1 MEQDKTVRDL
11 FAEMAVQLERITSE
25 TPSIESDDSAVAF
38 VHDSPTPQANT
49 TQDSVAAQ
57 GSVSAAFQDC
67 DAPKFDIDPF
77 TTTHPSSL
85 HFFPQLTTDGHE
97 SDGEPTSPVSLVPP
111 VPHPPLLPSNLENK
125 ASNPPALS
133 PKSPRQNTSSR
144 WTTTQV
150 PRPPVRS
157 TEVPSTPGGGDS
169 EEYFPTA
176 SHTVSS
182 GSTNADKRATDVT
195 PIATSKLGLVVNEPR
210 EDSTLES
217 DSTSDSTDASE
228 SPTDVTPIGT
238 SRLKLLVNEP
248 REDSTLESDSTSDST
263 DASESPTD
271 VTPIGTS
278 RLKLLVNEPREDS
291 TDASESP
298 KDVTPTARP
307 RRLRLFCKPKTDADS
322 IPSTVPSDPVSSEH
336 LSSPTKPGDQSSN
349 MDPPRPSAEST
360 SYESSSDYEAST
372 SINATSEVPATSESP
387 KPHSSS
393 DEAPSRDA
401 GYLSPLNFVP
411 STPPNPEMNPS
422 LDPSMDPS
430 MDPYMDPYQP
440 TDSAVM
446 PGTTLFEDPNV
457 LPSTFTYPEETPDY
471 SSAPID
477 PMGVYTPEQYAR
489 ILASE
494 QEVLREMAD
503 PHTDTPTYV
512 YGRRVE
518 QHYTTVADLD
528 RIFAEMEAASTGIDI
543 LQPEYWA
550 AIGRDLPGPSQ
561 PGALESNQPAH
572 AQSASETLQSVE
584 EAEPG
589 SAKKRARHNSPE
601 IKSSSPELSSTIS
614 VRTSVSNQRRSTSS
628 KTKTA
633 SPPPASISTRRHS
646 KNQAATPPAPTS
658 ASSRRRSKNKKKT
671 EVATPEVPVTVSPRR
686 LRSSDVMP
694 SSSTKK
700 TTKGNATPESWE
712 TAPTA
717 DKMMSQMKESSMSWT
732 DITNAWNENRNE
744 SDDEMTWRALSKR
757 WGRIKDRIGP
767 WPGFDEVL
775 LDTLGTFDPKL
786 DDDDFAQIAEEV
798 SSGLGWD
805 VSSAACHVRYEA
817 LKEAGKID
825 VKGKGRARK

>member
-11 FAEMAVQLERITSE
+11 FAELAVQLERETSE

-38 VHDSPTPQANT
+38 VHDSPTPQGNT
-49 TQDSVAAQ
+49 AQDSVAAQ
-57 GSVSAAFQDC
+57 GSVSAAFQDS
-67 DAPKFDIDPF
+67 DAPRFDIDPS

-85 HFFPQLTTDGHE
+85 HFFPRLTTDGHE
-97 SDGEPTSPVSLVPP
+97 SDGESTSPVSLLPP
-111 VPHPPLLPSNLENK
+111 VPHPPLLPSSLENK

-133 PKSPRQNTSSR
+133 PKSPRQNTSSP

-150 PRPPVRS
+150 PSTPVRS
-157 TEVPSTPGGGDS
+157 TGVPSTPGGGDS

-182 GSTNADKRATDVT
+182 GNNPRSSIPTRDCQSTNTGSTNADKRATDVT
-195 PIATSKLGLVVNEPR
+195 PIATSESGLVVNEPL
-210 EDSTLES
+210 EDSTLDS
-217 DSTSDSTDASE
+217 DTTSDSTDTSE
-228 SPTDVTPIGT
+228 SPTDVTPIAT

-248 REDSTLESDSTSDST
+248 REDFTPESDTTSDST
-263 DASESPTD
+263 DACESPTD
-271 VTPIGTS
+271 VTPI
-278 RLKLLVNEPREDS
+278 
-291 TDASESP
+291 
-298 KDVTPTARP
+298 ARP

-322 IPSTVPSDPVSSEH
+322 IPSTVPSEPVSSEH
-336 LSSPTKPGDQSSN
+336 LSSPTKPGNQSSN

-372 SINATSEVPATSESP
+372 SINATSELPATSESP
-387 KPHSSS
+387 KPRSSS

-411 STPPNPEMNPS
+411 STPTNPGINPS

-446 PGTTLFEDPNV
+446 PETTLFEDPNV

-471 SSAPID
+471 SSVPID

-528 RIFAEMEAASTGIDI
+528 LIFAEMEAASTGIDI

-572 AQSASETLQSVE
+572 AQSASETLESVE

-589 SAKKRARHNSPE
+589 SAKKRARHRSPE
-601 IKSSSPELSSTIS
+601 IKSSSPELSTTVS

-633 SPPPASISTRRHS
+633 SPPPASISTRRHF
-646 KNQAATPPAPTS
+646 KNQAVTPPAPTS
-658 ASSRRRSKNKKKT
+658 ASSRRRSKNKAKT
-671 EVATPEVPVTVSPRR
+671 EVPTPVTVSPRR

-805 VSSAACHVRYEA
+805 VSSAACHVRYMA
-817 LKEAGKID
+817 LKGSGKID

>member
-11 FAEMAVQLERITSE
+11 FAEMAVQLERITSK
-25 TPSIESDDSAVAF
+25 TPSIDSDDSALAF

-49 TQDSVAAQ
+49 TQAVAAQ
-57 GSVSAAFQDC
+57 GSVSAASQDS
-67 DAPKFDIDPF
+67 DAPKFDIDPS

-97 SDGEPTSPVSLVPP
+97 SDGEPTSPVSP

-182 GSTNADKRATDVT
+182 DKRATDVT
-195 PIATSKLGLVVNEPR
+195 PIGTSRLKLLVNEPR
-210 EDSTLES
+210 ENSTLES

-248 REDSTLESDSTSDST
+248 RENSTLESDSTS
-263 DASESPTD
+263 
-271 VTPIGTS
+271 
-278 RLKLLVNEPREDS
+278 NS

-298 KDVTPTARP
+298 KDVTPIARP

-322 IPSTVPSDPVSSEH
+322 IPSTVSSDPVSSEH
-336 LSSPTKPGDQSSN
+336 LSSPTKPGNQSSN

-360 SYESSSDYEAST
+360 SYESSSDYETST

-387 KPHSSS
+387 KPRSSS

-401 GYLSPLNFVP
+401 GYMSPLNFVP
-411 STPPNPEMNPS
+411 STPPNHEMNPS

-446 PGTTLFEDPNV
+446 SGTTLFEDPNV

-471 SSAPID
+471 SSVPID

-503 PHTDTPTYV
+503 PHTDTQTYV

-518 QHYTTVADLD
+518 RHYTTVADLD
-528 RIFAEMEAASTGIDI
+528 LIFAEMEAASTGIDI

-584 EAEPG
+584 KAEPG
-589 SAKKRARHNSPE
+589 SAKKRARHRSPE

-633 SPPPASISTRRHS
+633 SPPPASISTRRQS

-658 ASSRRRSKNKKKT
+658 ASSRRRSKNKAKT
-671 EVATPEVPVTVSPRR
+671 QVATPEVPVAVSPRR

-700 TTKGNATPESWE
+700 ATKGNATPESWE

-744 SDDEMTWRALSKR
+744 SDDEMKWRALSKR

-767 WPGFDEVL
+767 WPGFDEIL

-786 DDDDFAQIAEEV
+786 DEDDFAQIAEEV
-798 SSGLGWD
+798 SSGLGWE
-805 VSSAACHVRYEA
+805 VSSAACQVRYEA

-825 VKGKGRARK
+825 VKGKRRARK

>member
-1 MEQDKTVRDL
+1 M
-11 FAEMAVQLERITSE
+11 
-25 TPSIESDDSAVAF
+25 
-38 VHDSPTPQANT
+38 
-49 TQDSVAAQ
+49 
-57 GSVSAAFQDC
+57 
-67 DAPKFDIDPF
+67 
-77 TTTHPSSL
+77 
-85 HFFPQLTTDGHE
+85 
-97 SDGEPTSPVSLVPP
+97 
-111 VPHPPLLPSNLENK
+111 
-125 ASNPPALS
+125 NPS
-133 PKSPRQNTSSR
+133 PK
-144 WTTTQV
+144 
-150 PRPPVRS
+150 
-157 TEVPSTPGGGDS
+157 
-169 EEYFPTA
+169 
-176 SHTVSS
+176 
-182 GSTNADKRATDVT
+182 DVT
-195 PIATSKLGLVVNEPR
+195 PIAGPRRLRLIVNEPR
-210 EDSTLES
+210 EDSTLEL
-217 DSTSDSTDASE
+217 DNT
-228 SPTDVTPIGT
+228 
-238 SRLKLLVNEP
+238 
-248 REDSTLESDSTSDST
+248 
-263 DASESPTD
+263 
-271 VTPIGTS
+271 
-278 RLKLLVNEPREDS
+278 EDS

-298 KDVTPTARP
+298 KDVTPIARP
-307 RRLRLFCKPKTDADS
+307 RILRLFYKPKTDADS

-349 MDPPRPSAEST
+349 MDPPKPSAEST

-372 SINATSEVPATSESP
+372 SINATSELPATSESP
-387 KPHSSS
+387 KPRSSS

-411 STPPNPEMNPS
+411 STPPNPGINPS

-430 MDPYMDPYQP
+430 MDPHMDLYQP

-446 PGTTLFEDPNV
+446 PGTTSFEDPNV

-471 SSAPID
+471 SSVPID

-494 QEVLREMAD
+494 QEVLRAMAD

-528 RIFAEMEAASTGIDI
+528 RIFAEMEAASSGIDI

-658 ASSRRRSKNKKKT
+658 ASSRRRSKNKAK
-671 EVATPEVPVTVSPRR
+671 ATPEVPVTVSPRR

-767 WPGFDEVL
+767 WPGFDVCIHLTL
-775 LDTLGTFDPKL
+775 LTSSVSDALLGFWLGMDTCFIDP
-786 DDDDFAQIAEEV
+786 
-798 SSGLGWD
+798 SS
-805 VSSAACHVRYEA
+805 
-817 LKEAGKID
+817 
-825 VKGKGRARK
+825 